1 MLPELLQPLIASVK
15 LQPKRKLDNKESI
28 TMGNLLT
35 ILVILFVS
43 LFVLVTLLEK
53 FGNKTEEQDLSKL
66 TRWVYPLMAIM
77 LGAYLVKY
85 FFMS

>member
-1 MLPELLQPLIASVK
+1 
-15 LQPKRKLDNKESI
+15 
-28 TMGNLLT
+28 MGNLLT

-53 FGNKTEEQDLSKL
+53 FGKKTEEQDLSKL

-77 LGAYLVKY
+77 LGAYIVKY

>member
-1 MLPELLQPLIASVK
+1 LPEILQPLKPSVK
-15 LQPKRKLDNKESI
+15 LLQYRLMTNKECI
-28 TMGNLLT
+28 AMGNLLT

-53 FGNKTEEQDLSKL
+53 FGKKTEEQDLSKL